1 MEGQDDNYATTS
13 DIASLRT
20 DMEQTQATLR
30 RLEAFLTSQPGF
42 ATAAAAT
49 TATAAPTTP
58 AAVATPTFH
67 GPMAPLLPNLEAARP
82 RLPEAFDPKAK
93 GSDVRR
99 FVATLE
105 IYFEA
110 IGCSTPQHDAAR
122 IRLAATLLRGPAL
135 EWIYYTDVARG
146 EKTWQ
151 QFRYTQQMELL
162 FNRITDLT
170 EGEKIQAYTEGLKME
185 IRQQVI
191 AANYNSYRDIV
202 RAAERY
208 DALTRGQPETRRFT
222 PNRTF
227 GMERSAPPTFAEPM
241 DIDKYDA
248 KQQLTKCE
256 FCGAAGHQFLSCYK
270 MKKARAALRD
280 RNSGAPPK

>member
-13 DIASLRT
+13 EIASLRT

-30 RLEAFLTSQPGF
+30 QLEAFLTSQPGF
-42 ATAAAAT
+42 VTAAA
-49 TATAAPTTP
+49 ATAAPTTP

-67 GPMAPLLPNLEAARP
+67 GPMEPLSPNLEAARP
-82 RLPEAFDPKAK
+82 RLPEAFDPSAK
-93 GSDVRR
+93 GSDVWR

-151 QFRYTQQMELL
+151 QFRADLIGRFEPINTTYMARQQIHRHKQYSSVAQYTQQMELL

-170 EGEKIQAYTEGLKME
+170 EGEKIQVYTEGLKME
-185 IRQQVI
+185 IRRQVI
-191 AANYNSYRDIV
+191 AANYNSYKDIV

-208 DALTRGQPETRRFT
+208 DALTRGQPEIRRFT
-222 PNRTF
+222 PN
-227 GMERSAPPTFAEPM
+227 
-241 DIDKYDA
+241 
-248 KQQLTKCE
+248 
-256 FCGAAGHQFLSCYK
+256 
-270 MKKARAALRD
+270 
-280 RNSGAPPK
+280 

>member
-1 MEGQDDNYATTS
+1 
-13 DIASLRT
+13 
-20 DMEQTQATLR
+20 
-30 RLEAFLTSQPGF
+30 
-42 ATAAAAT
+42 
-49 TATAAPTTP
+49 
-58 AAVATPTFH
+58 
-67 GPMAPLLPNLEAARP
+67 MAPLSPNLEAARP
-82 RLPEAFDPKAK
+82 RLPEAFDPSAK

-135 EWIYYTDVARG
+135 EWIYYTDLIKRFEPINTTYMARQQIHRHKQYSSVA
-146 EKTWQ
+146 Q
-151 QFRYTQQMELL
+151 YTQQMELL

-185 IRQQVI
+185 IRRQVI
-191 AANYNSYRDIV
+191 AANNNSYRDIV

-222 PNRTF
+222 PN
-227 GMERSAPPTFAEPM
+227 
-241 DIDKYDA
+241 
-248 KQQLTKCE
+248 
-256 FCGAAGHQFLSCYK
+256 
-270 MKKARAALRD
+270 
-280 RNSGAPPK
+280 

>member
-1 MEGQDDNYATTS
+1 MEGQDDNYVTTS

-42 ATAAAAT
+42 ATVAAAT
-49 TATAAPTTP
+49 TTTAAPTTP

-67 GPMAPLLPNLEAARP
+67 GPMAPLSPNVEAARP
-82 RLPEAFDPKAK
+82 RLLEAFDPSAK

-151 QFRYTQQMELL
+151 QFRADLIERFEPINTTYMARQQIHRHKQYSSVAQYTQQMELL

-185 IRQQVI
+185 IRRQVI

-227 GMERSAPPTFAEPM
+227 GTERSAPPTFAEPM

-248 KQQLTKCE
+248 K
-256 FCGAAGHQFLSCYK
+256 
-270 MKKARAALRD
+270 
-280 RNSGAPPK
+280 

>member
-49 TATAAPTTP
+49 TATAAATTP
-58 AAVATPTFH
+58 AAVATPTYH
-67 GPMAPLLPNLEAARP
+67 GPMAPLSPNLEAARP
-82 RLPEAFDPKAK
+82 RLPEAFDPSAK

-122 IRLAATLLRGPAL
+122 IRLAATLLSGPAL
-135 EWIYYTDVARG
+135 EWIYYTD
-146 EKTWQ
+146 
-151 QFRYTQQMELL
+151 YTQQMELL
-162 FNRITDLT
+162 FNHITDLT

-191 AANYNSYRDIV
+191 AANYNSYKDIV

-227 GMERSAPPTFAEPM
+227 GTERSTPPTFAEPM

-248 KQQLTKCE
+248 KQGISFCRATK
-256 FCGAAGHQFLSCYK
+256 
-270 MKKARAALRD
+270 
-280 RNSGAPPK
+280 